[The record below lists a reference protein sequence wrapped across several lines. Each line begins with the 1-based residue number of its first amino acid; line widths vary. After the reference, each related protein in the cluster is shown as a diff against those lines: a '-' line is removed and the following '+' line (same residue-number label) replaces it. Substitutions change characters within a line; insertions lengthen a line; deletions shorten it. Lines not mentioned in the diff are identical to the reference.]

1 MKELVKEINEITERY
16 DRMYTATIYG
26 SVEGARHQQEC
37 DFERLVYLVKKMNYI
52 PCCDK
57 LPNIE
62 STDFRDWMT
71 DNGYTG
77 EQYGTMQKGDKRY
90 CINNLFK
97 HYQNL
102 LEFGN

>member
-1 MKELVKEINEITERY
+1 MKDLKYYKDNCEEDYLHTPISVLRYITELEKRTETKPLII
-16 DRMYTATIYG
+16 D
-26 SVEGARHQQEC
+26 SV
-37 DFERLVYLVKKMNYI
+37 M
-52 PCCDK
+52 PM

-62 STDFRDWMT
+62 STEFCDWMT
-71 DNGYTG
+71 DNGYTN
-77 EQYGTMQKGDKRY
+77 EQHGTMQKGDERY

>member
-52 PCCDK
+52 PCCTELKAVDITEVEDIPDPYWEK
-57 LPNIE
+57 YIE
-62 STDFRDWMT
+62 
-71 DNGYTG
+71 GK
-77 EQYGTMQKGDKRY
+77 Q
-90 CINNLFK
+90 
-97 HYQNL
+97 
-102 LEFGN
+102 